1 MVIYW
6 YEIKKI
12 LSSVA
17 VWGFIAICLMFNIF
31 LTINS
36 SGDKYADFIGA
47 ISSDTGHILNQSF
60 YENLSG
66 LKASDEQTELLEQ
79 LKSDTDNVTDVF
91 DDYDTKEIGERYIA
105 ASSATGSFAESIR
118 EKYSVLQKVVDE
130 KGEKNESLAL
140 YFAGATYTRH
150 QELFNSLIGWLL
162 TQGIL
167 LSVLLVFLSLGYE
180 RTQRTEAIVYS
191 AKKGRSVLL
200 PKISASI
207 SVGLSAYMLLALF
220 TLLIYFILND
230 YGDIW
235 NSNVSSIFNYRY
247 DLIAGYRPFVTW
259 HSFSVVTYLVAMLG
273 ISTSLILC
281 FSFMAFG
288 IAVLID
294 NHYIGFLVFLTMNA
308 TIIVLPMQ
316 IPQTLTAG
324 LYVRYY
330 SMLTPVWLWL
340 KHSIWFTDG
349 DVDILW
355 PHFETLGISVSLLA
369 LMTFCVLANTYFRK
383 RDLT

>member
-1 MVIYW
+1 MAVYR
-6 YEIKKI
+6 YEIKKL
-12 LSSVA
+12 LSSVS
-17 VWGFIAICLMFNIF
+17 VWGFIAICLMFNLF
-31 LTINS
+31 LVINS
-36 SGDKYADFIGA
+36 SGHKYADFIGA
-47 ISSDTGHILNQSF
+47 ISSDTGNILNQSF
-60 YENLSG
+60 YASLSQ
-66 LKASDEQTELLEQ
+66 LKISDEQMELLEQ

-105 ASSATGSFAESIR
+105 ASGATGRFAENIR
-118 EKYSVLQKVVDE
+118 QKYMLLQNVVNE
-130 KGEKNESLAL
+130 KGEKNESQTL

-150 QELFNSLIGWLL
+150 QQLFNSLIGWLL
-162 TQGIL
+162 IEGIL
-167 LSVLLVFLSLGYE
+167 ISVLLVFLSVGYE

-191 AKKGRSVLL
+191 AKKGRKVLL
-200 PKISASI
+200 TKISASI
-207 SVGLSAYMLLALF
+207 SVGLSAYMLLTLF
-220 TLLIYFILND
+220 TLLIYFISND

-235 NSNVSSIFNYRY
+235 NSNVSSLFNYRY

-259 HSFSVVTYLVAMLG
+259 HSFSVAAYLIAMLG

-288 IAVLID
+288 IALIID
-294 NHYIGFLVFLTMNA
+294 NHYMGFLVYLAMNA
-308 TIIVLPMQ
+308 TIVALPMQ

-369 LMTFCVLANTYFRK
+369 LIIFSMLSNTYFRK